1 MTDRKIKI
9 TLCRSVIGC
18 HAKRRRTIRALGLRR
33 INDTVIQPD
42 NPSIRGMLRMVADLV
57 KVEPADEA

>member
-1 MTDRKIKI
+1 MTEKKLKI

-18 HAKRRRTIRALGLRR
+18 HVKRRRTVRALGLRR

-57 KVEPADEA
+57 KVEPAWEA

>member
-1 MTDRKIKI
+1 MTDRKLKI
-9 TLCRSVIGC
+9 TLCRSLIGC
-18 HAKRRRTIRALGLRR
+18 HVKRRRTIRALGLRR

-57 KVEPADEA
+57 KVEPAEQA